1 MQQPVEM
8 ERKEKASSSL
18 SVFFLFFI
26 KKNVVLKAS
35 SVQSR
40 YFTQMIIMPRGCNT
54 SLLLATLEHN
64 GIIINGRS
72 RIERCP
78 DMEKWAYLSSTRHL
92 NMQGE
97 WHNPNPPALRTA
109 HAHQPDTLRG
119 IDTRTTSYTHTQ
131 IHTQTHTLTTQITS
145 TYSKMRMNTTATKC
159 YMMIYEKSSLV
170 AHQCPSLLLH
180 LLPRIVVFVSGL
192 SLP

>member
-8 ERKEKASSSL
+8 ERRRRS
-18 SVFFLFFI
+18 FLFTFCFFPFLKKK

-119 IDTRTTSYTHTQ
+119 IDTRTTGYTHTYTHR
-131 IHTQTHTLTTQITS
+131 HTHNTDHKHILKNDHEHHS
-145 TYSKMRMNTTATKC
+145 HKM
-159 YMMIYEKSSLV
+159 
-170 AHQCPSLLLH
+170 LH
-180 LLPRIVVFVSGL
+180 DGI
-192 SLP
+192 